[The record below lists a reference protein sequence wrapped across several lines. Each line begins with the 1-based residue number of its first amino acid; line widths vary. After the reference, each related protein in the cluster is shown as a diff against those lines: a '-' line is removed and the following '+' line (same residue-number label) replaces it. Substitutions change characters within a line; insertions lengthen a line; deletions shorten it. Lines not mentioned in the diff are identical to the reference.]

1 MAGDPADDEPDG
13 GGLERVVVDP
23 AHRQRAGGDR
33 ADDHDTTGPT
43 GFKSKERIAATTTAR
58 RRAPRRSPRATRSR
72 ARWPAL
78 RLRLRRRLAVVGAVQ
93 VVLHRRPLCGGRA
106 GRRKKIEFRRLAL
119 LDSAIVR
126 VLPAVPRRVVRRL
139 SDRYIAGPELADAVA
154 TVRALNATGKKAT
167 LDVLGEEVATAEE
180 ALAIRAEY
188 EQAMSTIEEEGLD
201 ANVSVKL
208 TGLGLKVDP
217 ELCAESVRA
226 LVRLSAG
233 HGRFVRIDMEDS
245 STTTA
250 TLDLYRGCAPRATT
264 TSGSSCRR
272 CSGARSTTS
281 ASSQASKPN
290 VRVCK
295 GIYVEP
301 AEIAYQ
307 GDEAI
312 RFNFVE
318 TIAAL
323 WESGAKVAVAT
334 HDDALVA
341 KALELIR
348 EGGLGLERYE
358 FQLLL
363 GVREDLADEL
373 VRGGHTVRIY
383 VPYGQKWYEYSL
395 RRLQENPKLAGYVAR
410 DVFRQMR
417 P

>member
-1 MAGDPADDEPDG
+1 
-13 GGLERVVVDP
+13 
-23 AHRQRAGGDR
+23 
-33 ADDHDTTGPT
+33 
-43 GFKSKERIAATTTAR
+43 
-58 RRAPRRSPRATRSR
+58 
-72 ARWPAL
+72 
-78 RLRLRRRLAVVGAVQ
+78 LA
-93 VVLHRRPLCGGRA
+93 
-106 GRRKKIEFRRLAL
+106 AL
-119 LDSAIVR
+119 LDRAIVKA
-126 VLPAVPRRVVRRL
+126 LPAVPRRVVRRL

-154 TVRALNATGKKAT
+154 TVRTLNEAGRKAT
-167 LDVLGEEVATAEE
+167 LDVLGEEVATADE

-188 EQAMSTIEEEGLD
+188 EEAMAAIEERGLD

-208 TGLGLKVDP
+208 TGLGLNVDP
-217 ELCAESVRA
+217 ELCAESLRA
-226 LVRLSAG
+226 LVELSAG

-250 TLDLYRGCAPRATT
+250 TLDLYRQLRAE
-264 TSGSSCRR
+264 GHENVGIVLQAMLRR
-272 CSGARSTTS
+272 TLDDVGELV
-281 ASSQASKPN
+281 QLQPN

-295 GIYVEP
+295 GIYVESGD
-301 AEIAYQ
+301 IAYQ

-318 TIAAL
+318 TMATL
-323 WESGAKVAVAT
+323 WEGGAKVAVAT

-348 EGGLGLERYE
+348 ERGLGLERYE

-363 GVREDLADEL
+363 GVREELADEL

-383 VPYGQKWYEYSL
+383 VPYGKKWYEYSL

-410 DVFRQMR
+410 DVVRRMT